1 MAIGYT
7 TNHTILDSLSLVSA
21 ASEQL
26 SFLGIM
32 PPLQQKIISLTT
44 AIIMNDT
51 VAFTYHFVIW
61 GIFLLMMISRLGS
74 AANDRKH
81 DISNLRES

>member
-7 TNHTILDSLSLVSA
+7 TDHTILDSLSLVSA

-44 AIIMNDT
+44 AIIMNDI
-51 VAFTYHFVIW
+51 VAFTYHFVN
-61 GIFLLMMISRLGS
+61 LG
-74 AANDRKH
+74 
-81 DISNLRES
+81 DISFNDDIKIRLSCK